1 MLRIIPSLAAV
12 ALVCGCASYPMP
24 VQRLAQAEAASR
36 SAQETGAN
44 SIPQGQLHLRLANE
58 EIARAQALMADK
70 DNKRADFVLMRAQ
83 SDAELA
89 LGEAREQQARD
100 DARKA
105 LEQIESI
112 RASTTPTSE
121 TTTSGATVKV
131 KIVPTEE
138 RK

>member
-1 MLRIIPSLAAV
+1 MLRTIPSLAAV
-12 ALVCGCASYPMP
+12 ALVCGCASYPAP

-70 DNKRADFVLMRAQ
+70 DNERADFVLMRAQ

-105 LEQIESI
+105 LEQIDSI
-112 RASTTPTSE
+112 RATTPTSE

>member
-1 MLRIIPSLAAV
+1 MLRKIPSLAVV
-12 ALVCGCASYPMP
+12 ALVSGCASYPMP

-70 DNKRADFVLMRAQ
+70 EYKRADFVLMRAQ

-100 DARKA
+100 DAHKA
-105 LEQIESI
+105 LEQIDSI
-112 RASTTPTSE
+112 RANTTPSSE